1 MTALSVIP
9 PDVYAGAA
17 ESIPLIVELIQELQ
31 AKGAVYSVEGD
42 LYFSVAGDP
51 NFGALSGLGPDE
63 MLELFAERGGDPD
76 RPGKRHPLDCLLWQQ
91 QRSEDP
97 AWETAI
103 GVGRP
108 GWHIE
113 CAAIAL
119 CHLGD
124 GFDVQAGGS
133 DLIFPHHEMS
143 ASEAHV
149 ARPGSPFAKA
159 YAHAGM
165 VGYQGH
171 KMSKSRGNLVLVSQL
186 RTEGVDPRVI
196 RLALLARHYRDDWE
210 WQDGQLAAATDR
222 LTRWQ
227 QAVRRN
233 GPDARAVANA
243 VRSALADDLN
253 APQALTAVDAWA
265 ESTEAPID
273 GSGKLV
279 AAVVEASLGV
289 SL

>member
-1 MTALSVIP
+1 
-9 PDVYAGAA
+9 
-17 ESIPLIVELIQELQ
+17 
-31 AKGAVYSVEGD
+31 
-42 LYFSVAGDP
+42 
-51 NFGALSGLGPDE
+51 
-63 MLELFAERGGDPD
+63 
-76 RPGKRHPLDCLLWQQ
+76 
-91 QRSEDP
+91 
-97 AWETAI
+97 
-103 GVGRP
+103 
-108 GWHIE
+108 
-113 CAAIAL
+113 
-119 CHLGD
+119 
-124 GFDVQAGGS
+124 
-133 DLIFPHHEMS
+133 
-143 ASEAHV
+143 
-149 ARPGSPFAKA
+149 
-159 YAHAGM
+159 M
-165 VGYQGH
+165 VGYQGQ

-186 RTEGVDPRVI
+186 RAEGVDPRVI

-227 QAVRRN
+227 QAVRGG

-265 ESTEAPID
+265 ESAEAPID